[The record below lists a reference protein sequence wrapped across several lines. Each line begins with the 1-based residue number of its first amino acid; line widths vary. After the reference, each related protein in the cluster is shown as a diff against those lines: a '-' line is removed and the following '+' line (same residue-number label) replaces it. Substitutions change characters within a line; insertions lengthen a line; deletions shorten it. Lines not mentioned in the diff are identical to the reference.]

1 MATVT
6 IPGGPSFSQ
15 RFARATY
22 LHPAFWFGVFAWIG
36 LNAAAVI
43 LSGGVLPFDRPA
55 LAGLPFAGQMAIPTV
70 GLLEIFFLMAVV
82 YALTARRA
90 IPDIAAR
97 APARARAAFET
108 VGLLAYA
115 MAGQVGGWLLGPALG
130 LRPFSFHLAGTL
142 VGCSTP
148 ASAKE
153 AIIWSLYNFLVFA
166 VVPYIVFRR
175 RYSNE
180 ALNLRSSNRGND
192 LLVILVV
199 LVIESVSELT
209 VFPGIFK
216 LTAHQLLLAAPLSF
230 LLFGIGTVLPT
241 MILIY
246 SILLPRYLKLTG
258 SFVVTVLM
266 GGATFALMHIVEGWS
281 TFNGPTNTTLSL
293 IFVVLTYQ
301 GPGMFK
307 SFVTLRTGNAWVHA
321 IAYHAVAPHVIDDA
335 PLMVKA
341 FAIR

>member
-1 MATVT
+1 MATTAVS
-6 IPGGPSFSQ
+6 GGSSFRQ
-15 RFARATY
+15 RFARAT
-22 LHPAFWFGVFAWIG
+22 LHHPAFWFGVVVWVA
-36 LNAAAVI
+36 LNAAAVY
-43 LSGGVLPFDRPA
+43 LSGGILPFDRPA
-55 LAGLPFAGQMAIPTV
+55 VAALPFAAQLAFPTV
-70 GLLEIFFLMAVV
+70 GLLEIFVLMGVV
-82 YALTARRA
+82 YVLTRKRV

-97 APARARAAFET
+97 APARARATFET
-108 VGLLAYA
+108 IGLLTYA
-115 MAGQVGGWLLGPALG
+115 MAGQVGGWFLGPALG

-148 ASAKE
+148 ASAEE
-153 AIIWSLYNFLVFA
+153 AIVWASYNFLVFA
-166 VVPYIVFRR
+166 AVPYLVFRQ

-180 ALNLRSSNRGND
+180 ALNLRSSNRAND

-209 VFPGIFK
+209 AFPGIFK
-216 LTAHQLLLAAPLSF
+216 LTPHQLALAAPLSLF
-230 LLFGIGTVLPT
+230 LFGIGTVLPT

-246 SILLPRYLKLTG
+246 SILLPRYLRLTG
-258 SFVVTVLM
+258 SFVVTVLL
-266 GGATFALMHIVEGWS
+266 GGATYALMHIVEGWS
-281 TFNGPTNTTLSL
+281 TFNGPTDTVLSL

-321 IAYHAVAPHVIDDA
+321 IAYHAIAPHVVVDA
-335 PLMVKA
+335 PLIVKA

>member
-1 MATVT
+1 MATT
-6 IPGGPSFSQ
+6 TLSGGPSFGQ
-15 RFARATY
+15 RFARATL
-22 LHPAFWFGVFAWIG
+22 LHPAFWFGVIAWIA
-36 LNAAAVI
+36 LNAAAI
-43 LSGGVLPFDRPA
+43 YLSGGILPFDRPA
-55 LAGLPFAGQMAIPTV
+55 VAALPFAAQMAFPTV
-70 GLLEIFFLMAVV
+70 GLLEIFLLMGVV
-82 YALTARRA
+82 YALTRRRVV
-90 IPDIAAR
+90 PDIAAR
-97 APARARAAFET
+97 APARARAAFEAA
-108 VGLLAYA
+108 GLLVYA

-153 AIIWSLYNFLVFA
+153 AIVWASYNFLVFA
-166 VVPYIVFRR
+166 VVPYLVFRQ

-180 ALNLRSSNRGND
+180 ALNLRSSNRAND

-209 VFPGIFK
+209 AFPGIFR
-216 LTAHQLLLAAPLSF
+216 LTPHQLLLAAPVAF
-230 LLFGIGTVLPT
+230 FLFGIGTVLPT
-241 MILIY
+241 MVLIY

-266 GGATFALMHIVEGWS
+266 GGATYALMHIVEGWS
-281 TFNGPTNTTLSL
+281 TFNGPTNTALSL

-321 IAYHAVAPHVIDDA
+321 IAYHAVAPHVIVDA

>member
-1 MATVT
+1 MTAAAL
-6 IPGGPSFSQ
+6 PDRQSFGQ
-15 RFARATY
+15 RLARATL
-22 LHPAFWFGVFAWIG
+22 LHPAFWFGVIVWIA
-36 LNAAAVI
+36 LNAAALT

-55 LAGLPFAGQMAIPTV
+55 LAALPFSAQMAFPTV
-70 GLLEIFFLMAVV
+70 GLLEIFVLMAVV
-82 YALTARRA
+82 YALTRKRA

-97 APARARAAFET
+97 APARSRAALET
-108 VGLLAYA
+108 VGVLAYA
-115 MAGQVGGWLLGPALG
+115 MAGQIGGWYLGPALG

-153 AIIWSLYNFLVFA
+153 TLVWAAYNFLVFA
-166 VVPYIVFRR
+166 ALPYLAFRR
-175 RYSNE
+175 RYANE
-180 ALNLRSSNRGND
+180 ALSLRSSNRAND
-192 LLVILVV
+192 LLVIVVV
-199 LVIESVSELT
+199 LAIESVSELSA
-209 VFPGIFK
+209 FPGIFK
-216 LTAHQLLLAAPLSF
+216 LTTHQLLIAAPLSF
-230 LLFGIGTVLPT
+230 FLFGIGTVLPT

-258 SFVVTVLM
+258 SFIVTVLL
-266 GGATFALMHIVEGWS
+266 GGVTYALMHIVEGWS
-281 TFNGPTNTTLSL
+281 TFNGPTNTALSL

-321 IAYHAVAPHVIDDA
+321 IGYHAIAPHVIVDA
-335 PLMVKA
+335 PLMVKV